1 MNLRLF
7 PKSLLF
13 FLSVFALVLQSCSEN
28 ESVIQARRIEINR
41 SKNFEISGV
50 DISSQV
56 LIGKTNTVF
65 YDSFGKAVSLLD
77 FYKNNGVNTI
87 RLRTWVGEN
96 NEYNLKEIAQF
107 SNQVKTAGFLSWIDM
122 HYSETWADPGN
133 QAIPQNWKN
142 LPLKTLIDSM
152 VEYTKQVCE
161 ITKPDIIQV
170 GNEINNGMVWPV
182 GTIGDTSAFF
192 KILRACTKQCRIS
205 APNARILLHYA
216 GVNNALAFFW
226 WMRDHQ
232 VDYDIAGV
240 SYYPKWHGHSLDSVF
255 SVLGDIQFY
264 LRKQPIIAETS
275 YPFTLGWNDYTNNV
289 MGSNADLLPGYPASP
304 EGQYSFM
311 RELVQRSRK
320 LPFASGVCYWESNWV
335 AYLGKTAT
343 NGSPWENQAWFDF
356 SNKALPV
363 NWIFKNP

>member
-7 PKSLLF
+7 PKSVWF
-13 FLSVFALVLQSCSEN
+13 FLGGFTLVLQSCNEK
-28 ESVIQARRIEINR
+28 ESVIQASRIEINR

-96 NEYNLKEIAQF
+96 NEYNLKDIAQF
-107 SNQVKTAGFLSWIDM
+107 SNQVKAAGFLSWIDM

-182 GTIGDTSAFF
+182 ADFSDTSAFF
-192 KILRACTKQCRIS
+192 QILRACNKQCRIS

-226 WMRDHQ
+226 WMRDHK

-311 RELVQRSRK
+311 RQLVQRSRE

-356 SNKALPV
+356 NNKALRV
-363 NWIFKNP
+363 NWCFKNP